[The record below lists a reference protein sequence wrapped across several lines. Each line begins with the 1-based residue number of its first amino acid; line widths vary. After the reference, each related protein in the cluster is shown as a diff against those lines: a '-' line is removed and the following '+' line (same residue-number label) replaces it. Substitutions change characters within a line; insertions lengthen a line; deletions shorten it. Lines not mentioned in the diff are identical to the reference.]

1 MVIIKIINKQLF
13 EPIES
18 FIVEKYAFT
27 TICTLF
33 QFRENGGVGPLV
45 TLLGSGNDDVRRSAS
60 WAITVLAADEYTA
73 GEICK
78 YR

>member
-1 MVIIKIINKQLF
+1 MFEVID
-13 EPIES
+13 S
-18 FIVEKYAFT
+18 FIVEKYALT
-27 TICTLF
+27 AIYTLF

-73 GEICK
+73 GQICK